1 MSFLLDHRV
10 RRSGYCRSPGSRGRR
25 RRVTSVAVAA
35 MVMASVFGIGALGIG
50 TAQARP
56 HTPLPVTYDF
66 LAGISAEL
74 AHPGGSLPGTN
85 DYSCRPSAAHPRP
98 VILVHGS
105 GGGRQTN
112 WATLAPVLVNAGY
125 CVFAPT
131 YGALGTVWPVS
142 ALGGLGPK
150 PDSAWQIKEFI
161 DHVRAATG
169 SDQVDIVG
177 HSLGTEIPTYWL
189 KYLGGRGHVAH
200 YVSLA
205 PYWRQGPDDDDVRG
219 ETIAEFRARLGI
231 APPAHPACPECTP
244 APADLNFNQ
253 AVRLPTPY
261 LPGVRYTNIVT
272 RDDEIV
278 TPYSAGILPGPPG
291 TDVTNIVVQEGCP
304 IDHADHLSI
313 VANRRSAALVLNAL
327 DPAHPRPVPCVLVS
341 PVTGG

>member
-1 MSFLLDHRV
+1 MVL
-10 RRSGYCRSPGSRGRR
+10 
-25 RRVTSVAVAA
+25 TVA
-35 MVMASVFGIGALGIG
+35 GALWCNAG
-50 TAQARP
+50 TAPAAP
-56 HTPLPVTYDF
+56 AASSSPPLPVRYDF

-85 DYSCRPSAAHPRP
+85 DYSCRGSAAHPRP

-112 WATLAPVLVNAGY
+112 WATLAPVLANAGY

-150 PDSAWQIKEFI
+150 PDSAWQLKEFI
-161 DHVRAATG
+161 DRVRQATG
-169 SDQVDIVG
+169 SEQVDIVG
-177 HSLGTEIPTYWL
+177 HSLGTEIPTYWM

-219 ETIAEFRARLGI
+219 ETIAAFRARLGI
-231 APPAHPACPECTP
+231 PAPERPACPECRP
-244 APADLNFNQ
+244 APTDRDFNQ
-253 AVRLPTPY
+253 AVRQPTPY

-278 TPYSAGILPGPPG
+278 TPYDVGILAGPAG
-291 TDVTNIVVQEGCP
+291 TSTSATNIVVQDGCP
-304 IDHADHLSI
+304 ADHSDHLSI
-313 VANRRSAALVLNAL
+313 VANPRSAALVLNAL
-327 DPAHPRPVPCVLVS
+327 DPAHPRPVPCVPVS
-341 PVTGG
+341 PVSPLLGQLTSVG